1 LEDIVIKHI
10 VAFKLKDPS
19 DAHIMKAILMELD
32 GVVDVQRHWEVGIN
46 IGPSSSPYEVVV
58 YSEFDSMDDLAIF
71 RNHPKHDE
79 IKKAIAGFIASSGTI
94 DYQTDT

>member
-1 LEDIVIKHI
+1 MIKHI
-10 VAFKLKDPS
+10 VAFKLHTPS
-19 DAHIMKAILMELD
+19 DAEAMRAILMQLL

-46 IGPSSSPYEVVV
+46 IGPSSNPYEVVI

-79 IKKAIAGFIASSGTI
+79 VKRAIAGFIAASGTI
-94 DYQTDT
+94 DYLTDG